1 MLAQCGDSALAR
13 SELVSS
19 DVECTEVT
27 EANRLGFS
35 RGCGSRGYIL
45 QRARNN
51 IIREYHSIHISRSLF
66 RHVRYTPRIHKSAN
80 TDVTC
85 TVARKYEDGIL
96 GILGIYRCQASTLIR
111 ISVVRAMRPHERTSA
126 NAGGALENPAGTLI
140 VRSEL
145 NLNKQLNK
153 YWRELLCHRNSFL
166 PLVYLLAPSSFLHI
180 CPLDRSAFAFRP
192 FILPHDS

>member
-1 MLAQCGDSALAR
+1 MKLRYRIRYALCRMRCNGDNNSMLVQCRDSALAR
-13 SELVSS
+13 AELVSS

-35 RGCGSRGYIL
+35 REYGSRGYIL

-51 IIREYHSIHISRSLF
+51 IIREYHSIHISRSACP
-66 RHVRYTPRIHKSAN
+66 VYSADEIHKSAN

-96 GILGIYRCQASTLIR
+96 GILGICRCQAFTLIR

-126 NAGGALENPAGTLI
+126 NAGVLSKTPA
-140 VRSEL
+140 RS
-145 NLNKQLNK
+145 
-153 YWRELLCHRNSFL
+153 
-166 PLVYLLAPSSFLHI
+166 SS
-180 CPLDRSAFAFRP
+180 DR
-192 FILPHDS
+192 H